1 MMNFNELAT
10 PALIA
15 FYNQYAERP
24 VRRFSDRPTAIK
36 RCSELWESLQAASH
50 SKVLNQRP
58 PARKTEQPLKR
69 EAMRDTLKLSREIRC
84 LDTMETWP
92 NAHQMWKQH
101 PDWMSS
107 GQQDRLT
114 RKLYEAAK
122 RGEAAVAE
130 MNGRRYQLTAKEL
143 RNVA

>member
-24 VRRFSDRPTAIK
+24 VRRFSDRTTAIK
-36 RCSELWESLQAASH
+36 RCSELWESLQAASR
-50 SKVLNQRP
+50 SKVINQRP
-58 PARKTEQPLKR
+58 PARKPDTPLKR
-69 EAMRDTLKLSREIRC
+69 ASMSATLKLSRQIRC

-122 RGEAAVAE
+122 RGEATVAE
-130 MNGRRYQLTAKEL
+130 VNGRRYQLTATESA
-143 RNVA
+143 NVA